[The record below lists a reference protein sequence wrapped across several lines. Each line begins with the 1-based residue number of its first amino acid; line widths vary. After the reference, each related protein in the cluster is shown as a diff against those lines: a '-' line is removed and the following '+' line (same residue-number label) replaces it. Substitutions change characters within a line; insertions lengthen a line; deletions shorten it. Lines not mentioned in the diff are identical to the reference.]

1 MVALINIINN
11 LKKRIKVNSII
22 FIMFVLIFFKNEKE
36 EKKETVLSTEAS
48 VKVADFAPSVTADDR
63 PNSFK

>member
-1 MVALINIINN
+1 MKK
-11 LKKRIKVNSII
+11 KKRSK
-22 FIMFVLIFFKNEKE
+22 
-36 EKKETVLSTEAS
+36 TVLSTEAS

>member
-1 MVALINIINN
+1 
-11 LKKRIKVNSII
+11 
-22 FIMFVLIFFKNEKE
+22 MFVLIFFKNEKE

>member
-1 MVALINIINN
+1 MNKSKFYNIHNVCFN
-11 LKKRIKVNSII
+11 LK
-22 FIMFVLIFFKNEKE
+22 KNEKE

>member
-1 MVALINIINN
+1 MNKSKFYNIHNVCFN
-11 LKKRIKVNSII
+11 LKK
-22 FIMFVLIFFKNEKE
+22 KNEKE
-36 EKKETVLSTEAS
+36 ERKETVLPTEAS